1 MFLGHYAAAFAAKKF
16 APKASLGTLILAGQ
30 LLDLVWPIFL
40 LLGFEHVRIN
50 PGSTK
55 VTPLDFYHY
64 PFTHSLLAA
73 VVWGLAFAL
82 IYFYFTRQKT
92 SAWVFGV
99 LVLSHWF
106 LDLIVHKP
114 DLPLSFNGK
123 ILFGLGIWNYLSF
136 TLLLEFSLFISG
148 VIVYLKTT
156 QRINPQSLYS
166 FWLLVLFLVAIY
178 IVNIITPPP
187 PSEMAIAIAGLAT
200 WLFVPW
206 GYYIDRHRKII

>member
-16 APKASLGTLILAGQ
+16 APKVSLGTLILAGQ

-92 SAWVFGV
+92 SAWILGI

-114 DLPLSFNGK
+114 DLPLSLNGK
-123 ILFGLGIWNYLSF
+123 ILLGLGIWNYLSF
-136 TLLLEFSLFISG
+136 TLLLEFSLFICLLLMKFMK
-148 VIVYLKTT
+148 LKSSYKKSMEFIL
-156 QRINPQSLYS
+156 Q
-166 FWLLVLFLVAIY
+166 
-178 IVNIITPPP
+178 VN
-187 PSEMAIAIAGLAT
+187 
-200 WLFVPW
+200 
-206 GYYIDRHRKII
+206 